1 MLSGALGDDDDDMHP
16 QLAYDIARQRHA
28 ELTSHVGRHDS
39 STRVRFWRRRRRTA
53 AVTPTRL
60 VALPPPRM
68 GRDPVGGD
76 RRVA

>member
-1 MLSGALGDDDDDMHP
+1 MSPGALGSDDDVMHP
-16 QLAYDIARQRHA
+16 ELAYEIARSRHA
-28 ELTSHVGRHDS
+28 ELTTHVARHES
-39 STRVRFWRRRRRTA
+39 SRVRFWRRRRQAA

-60 VALPPPRM
+60 VALPPPRV

>member
-39 STRVRFWRRRRRTA
+39 GA
-53 AVTPTRL
+53 AV
-60 VALPPPRM
+60 AAPPR
-68 GRDPVGGD
+68 
-76 RRVA
+76 

>member
-1 MLSGALGDDDDDMHP
+1 MLPGALGDDDDDMHP

-28 ELTSHVGRHDS
+28 ELTSHVDRHDS
-39 STRVRFWRRRRRTA
+39 STRVRFRRRRRRTA

-60 VALPPPRM
+60 VALPPPRV

>member
-1 MLSGALGDDDDDMHP
+1 MSAGALGNHDELMHP
-16 QLAYDIARQRHA
+16 ELAYDIVRARHA
-28 ELTSHVGRHDS
+28 ELTSHVHRHTS
-39 STRVRFWRRRRRTA
+39 PSRVRFWRRRRRAA

-60 VALPPPRM
+60 VALPPPRL